1 MGTGSWGC
9 CKRNTSWHLCQTA
22 LGLILSPNSLQSSSS
37 DHVRHIYISLSD
49 LLQTTESPDALHDS
63 LSTIH
68 CSWVDLRVGQ
78 GDRTLPPPPPTS
90 PLLLHDNMK
99 YNTCTR
105 TKSICGVYFLIPLPV
120 ITNYKDNQNYLSFLP
135 FCLSSL
141 NQGCPLF
148 LLGFTRIIMNNTEGF
163 VHFSCCKIHG
173 LFKEFQGPH
182 F

>member
-1 MGTGSWGC
+1 MWGTSTVVCLIYYRLLNHQMHYMTAVPRFTAPGWIWGLG
-9 CKRNTSWHLCQTA
+9 KATA
-22 LGLILSPNSLQSSSS
+22 PS
-37 DHVRHIYISLSD
+37 
-49 LLQTTESPDALHDS
+49 
-63 LSTIH
+63 
-68 CSWVDLRVGQ
+68 
-78 GDRTLPPPPPTS
+78 PPPPTS

-105 TKSICGVYFLIPLPV
+105 KKSICGVYFLIPLPV

>member
-1 MGTGSWGC
+1 M
-9 CKRNTSWHLCQTA
+9 
-22 LGLILSPNSLQSSSS
+22 
-37 DHVRHIYISLSD
+37 RHISSRLSN
-49 LLQTTESPDALHDS
+49 LLQTTETPDALHDS

-78 GDRTLPPPPPTS
+78 GDRTLPPPSPP
-90 PLLLHDNMK
+90 LLHDNMK

-105 TKSICGVYFLIPLPV
+105 KKSICGVYFLTPLPV

-148 LLGFTRIIMNNTEGF
+148 LLGFTRIIMKNTEGVQGITFPEHLF
-163 VHFSCCKIHG
+163 VLSSLISQQGSYTFSAVK
-173 LFKEFQGPH
+173 FKDFSRNFKDHIFKFQGPYLILLTQVPNKL
-182 F
+182 